1 MSAYYKYAEREAASV
16 IDWSKISQSLV
27 KTLKDESDRREK
39 LKAEID
45 ENSFKFGEE
54 LNNAPQGEYKNQNTW
69 ILDAADKGQ
78 QTRLMQDR
86 LLKSGDLSLN
96 QYLTMRRNTE
106 SSFKELFAVSK
117 EYQEEYKSK
126 MDRYRENKSSKAEG
140 DLMKTIESLANF
152 TNTDAY
158 INPTSGVMNLSRKE
172 LVDGVYKPTG
182 GYVSVQALRNRLK
195 VNVDK
200 VQTEEFTADVNT
212 LGETVIS
219 NIRRVDGMNRL
230 IEVEKTKDPT
240 IRKAL
245 EDDPEI
251 GTYISWE
258 NSKVDEYLANP
269 YKTLSILTDYVGK
282 NAKGETFE
290 LTFDE
295 EAFNNDKTGK
305 LYLMKDDGSG
315 VLQPTFKKE
324 QQEMVG
330 NHIRNEYRNMI
341 DRERTISVEAEPD
354 RYRPSVAEREYN
366 ESIGQA
372 KRDDETMMTMLGY
385 LYYGDNRQVDAA
397 STYYRDLIPNLNNI
411 TRDGDGV
418 TIRYNDGTSRT
429 ISLKDDNGNV
439 VSQEDFVK
447 KATALHGKKDTS
459 GLTKT
464 QAYDPTKKYNP
475 FSKGGASVTAAP
487 VDNTMRYQNILKTKG
502 YTWDDLLPDEL
513 EDKPEKIA
521 GNLTKA
527 FQDIGFTFGAITEGW
542 TNDDFVTVNY
552 NGQNIGRVKV
562 DEPGSWITEFD
573 SIMRPYLKEAPQD
586 DDAKNKRGNNN
597 KGKLDN
603 PGG

>member
-45 ENSFKFGEE
+45 ENSFKFGED

-230 IEVEKTKDPT
+230 LEVEKTKDPT

-251 GTYISWE
+251 GTYVSWE

-295 EAFNNDKTGK
+295 EAFNNDKSGR

-330 NHIRNEYRNMI
+330 KHIRNEYRNMI

-354 RYRPSVAEREYN
+354 RYRPSVAEMEYADAK
-366 ESIGQA
+366 GQA
-372 KRDDETMMTMLGY
+372 KKDDETMATMLGY

-397 STYYRDLIPNLNNI
+397 STYYRGLNSKINSVK
-411 TRDGDGV
+411 RDGNEV
-418 TIRYNDGTSRT
+418 RITYIDGTSVG
-429 ISLKDDNGNV
+429 IPLKDANGNV
-439 VSQEDFVK
+439 LSQEDFIK
-447 KATALHGKKDTS
+447 QATELHGQKDVS
-459 GLTKT
+459 RLLKT
-464 QAYDPTKKYNP
+464 QAYDPAKRYNP

-487 VDNTMRYQNILKTKG
+487 VDNTMRYENILKTKG
-502 YTWDDLLPDEL
+502 KSLTDLAIKNDAEQTTS
-513 EDKPEKIA
+513 
-521 GNLTKA
+521 NMQNA
-527 FQDIGFTFGAITEGW
+527 FGTLGFTF
-542 TNDDFVTVNY
+542 VNSSKGLGKNVDY
-552 NGQNIGRVKV
+552 VSIFYGDEKLGDVNLDESANPGQ
-562 DEPGSWITEFD
+562 FD
-573 SIMRPYLKEAPQD
+573 KFIRSRLKAAPVQD
-586 DDAKNKRGNNN
+586 DDDKNKQGNNKRG
-597 KGKLDN
+597 KLDD